1 MDDFSDLVH
10 RVIALSGSATAG
22 WAIHRHGTSN
32 WSAENL
38 AAYLRCEKQIDEN
51 DINDLLRATGVSIGD
66 HCNLQETITDCL
78 VVCLFIFF
86 WNFYSL
92 QFKYLKLFV

>member
-78 VVCLFIFF
+78 VVCLFIYIF
-86 WNFYSL
+86 
-92 QFKYLKLFV
+92 